1 MPPVIALLPTIAAIA
16 GLAGTGVGLGLEL
29 SNQPGSPKP
38 VTPAAPTPAQNA
50 ATQLQQKALISQQVP
65 NVISQTSGLANP
77 EYAAEIAKL
86 LSGTAGQPGSTGA
99 AQQAIAAAFG
109 LPPTAFGGG
118 GATPTAKFTPAG
130 AAPNTSAAADPTSPV
145 SLSEFVKQFI

>member
-1 MPPVIALLPTIAAIA
+1 MPIGTTLALIASLATI
-16 GLAGTGVGLGLEL
+16 AGTGTELGLTL
-29 SNQPGSPKP
+29 ANQPGSPKP

-50 ATQLQQKALISQQVP
+50 ATQLQQKALISQQLP

-109 LPPTAFGGG
+109 LPATAFGGG

-130 AAPNTSAAADPTSPV
+130 AAPNTSAATDPTSPV